1 MYKQLYRQK
10 LKTILGIF
18 LTALAVT
25 GLCVGVGQSM
35 AAAQTA
41 EALQNQFT
49 TVALPTNA
57 FLWIDN
63 PEKVGWWGSMDM
75 AMPQEVVD
83 WMENTAQNHPD
94 VVKTLASP
102 GLASAYIPDL
112 KPDSYLRNT
121 YYYYYPDLP
130 RLNQRFHPLP
140 LGAPYSCAMLEIQL
154 EDHTGEEDRL
164 GDTPY
169 FDWENEYRLSDTS
182 LCGWETEMRKYH
194 GVVLEGTITRVLG
207 LSEDY
212 PDPVGFQIR
221 LALLLPPETLEKLVP
236 GERYLVY
243 GMDYRDKDWIL
254 RQYLKDRKG
263 IDMPSS
269 FQEEFL
275 KPFSEEEL
283 EQWKAG
289 SQFGNYA
296 VARYY
301 GDQVF
306 ELYNSDIGSVRTASL
321 TLKDASWLQGKPVE
335 DAQPTIV
342 HLDGTAEE
350 FLNSPEGASWAKAL
364 EGISVNNHA
373 FPILGVD
380 RLAYMADFARGRAR
394 VVEGRDFTRQELDR
408 GEKVCIL
415 SQTLAAAN
423 GISVGDTID
432 LQYYQYDWDSP
443 YQYFLES
450 GFGTTRPTAYFYTG
464 RTPLEAESQTYTVV
478 GLYRNGDPWGAE
490 EEELYGF
497 TTNTIFTPKKAVTG
511 TMDYGNQGLFRTMVL
526 ENGKIPQF
534 RELVTEAGY
543 EDLFIYHDQGYEA
556 VEPHL
561 AHYRSAAGRALWVG
575 VSLWAAIMLLT
586 VLLFTLQQKK
596 NLEIMRRLGTPSG
609 ACIRYVMLSQG
620 AILLPGTLLGLG
632 AGIVLWSKVAEKL
645 LASGSGTLTLE
656 MNPASLAIPA
666 LIQLAA
672 VLLGVLCLALRLTHP
687 RRNRK
692 G

>member
-1 MYKQLYRQK
+1 MYKQLFRQK

-41 EALQNQFT
+41 EVLQNQFT
-49 TVALPTNA
+49 TAAFPTNA
-57 FLWIDN
+57 FLWLDN
-63 PEKVGWWGSMDM
+63 PEKVGWWRSMDM

-83 WMENTAQNHPD
+83 WMENTARNHPD
-94 VVKTLASP
+94 VVKTLSSP

-121 YYYYYPDLP
+121 FYYYNGLEF

-140 LGAPYSCAMLEIQL
+140 LGAPYGCAMLEIQL

-169 FDWENEYRLSDTS
+169 FDWENRDRWLDTS
-182 LCGWETEMRKYH
+182 LCGWEHEMRKYH

-212 PDPVGFQIR
+212 PDPVGFEIR
-221 LALLLPPETLEKLVP
+221 LALLLPPEALEELVP

-243 GMDYRDKDWIL
+243 GMDYRDEDWLL
-254 RQYLKDRKG
+254 RQFLKEDRG

-275 KPFSEEEL
+275 KPFSETEL

-289 SQFGNYA
+289 SQFNHYA

-306 ELYNSDIGSVRTASL
+306 ELYNTDIGSVRTASL

-342 HLDGTAEE
+342 HLEGTAEE

-380 RLAYMADFARGRAR
+380 RLSYIADFARGRAR

-511 TMDYGNQGLFRTMVL
+511 TMDYGNQGLFRTLVL

-561 AHYRSAAGRALWVG
+561 AHYQSAAGRALWVG

-596 NLEIMRRLGTPSG
+596 NLEIMRRLGTPPG
-609 ACIRYVMLSQG
+609 ACIRYIILSQG

-632 AGIVLWSKVAEKL
+632 VGIVLWSKVAEKL

-687 RRNRK
+687 RRNRR
-692 G
+692 

>member
-1 MYKQLYRQK
+1 MYKQLFRQK
-10 LKTILGIF
+10 LKTILGVF

-41 EALQNQFT
+41 EDLQNQFT

-57 FLWIDN
+57 FLWLDN
-63 PEKVGWWGSMDM
+63 PEKVGWWRSMDM
-75 AMPQEVVD
+75 AMPQEIVD
-83 WMENTAQNHPD
+83 WMENTAWNHPD
-94 VVKTLASP
+94 VVKTLSSP
-102 GLASAYIPDL
+102 GLASAYISDL
-112 KPDSYLRNT
+112 EPDSYLRNT
-121 YYYYYPDLP
+121 FYFYNGHEWL
-130 RLNQRFHPLP
+130 LNQRFHPLP

-169 FDWENEYRLSDTS
+169 FDWENENRLADTS
-182 LCGWETEMRKYH
+182 LCGWEHEMRKYQ

-212 PDPVGFQIR
+212 PDPVGFQIK

-243 GMDYRDKDWIL
+243 GMDYRDKDWLI
-254 RQYLKDRKG
+254 RQYLKERKG
-263 IDMPSS
+263 IDIPSS

-275 KPFSEEEL
+275 EHFSEEKI
-283 EQWKAG
+283 EQWKAADPY
-289 SQFGNYA
+289 NYA

-301 GDQVF
+301 GGSQVF
-306 ELYNSDIGSVRTASL
+306 EVYNIEIGSVRTASL

-342 HLDGTAEE
+342 HLEGTAEE

-380 RLAYMADFARGRAR
+380 RLSYIADFNRGRAR

-511 TMDYGNQGLFRTMVL
+511 TMDYGNQGLFRTLVL

-561 AHYRSAAGRALWVG
+561 AHYQSAAGRALWVG

-596 NLEIMRRLGTPSG
+596 NLEIMRRLGTPPG
-609 ACIRYVMLSQG
+609 ACIRYIILSQG

-672 VLLGVLCLALRLTHP
+672 VLLGVLCLALYLTRQQIH
-687 RRNRK
+687 RK

>member
-1 MYKQLYRQK
+1 MYKQLFRQK

-18 LTALAVT
+18 LTVLAVT

-49 TVALPTNA
+49 TVALPTKN
-57 FLWIDN
+57 FLPSLEETYYGWGDKID
-63 PEKVGWWGSMDM
+63 VR
-75 AMPQEVVD
+75 MPTEIVD
-83 WMENTAQNHPD
+83 WMENTTRNHPD
-94 VVKTLASP
+94 VGKTLSSP

-112 KPDSYLRNT
+112 KPDSYLRHT
-121 YYYYYPDLP
+121 FYYYIAT
-130 RLNQRFHPLP
+130 NIVQRFHPIP

-154 EDHTGEEDRL
+154 DKVGEL
-164 GDTPY
+164 DTYPGV
-169 FDWENEYRLSDTS
+169 DEYIEVDTS
-182 LCGWETEMRKYH
+182 LFEWEKERKRYH
-194 GVVLEGTITRVLG
+194 EVMLEGTITRVLG

-212 PDPVGFQIR
+212 PDPVGFRIK
-221 LALLLPPETLEKLVP
+221 LALFLPEEAALGTLNLTP

-254 RQYLKDRKG
+254 RQYLKEDRG
-263 IDMPSS
+263 LEVPSS
-269 FQEEFL
+269 FEEESI
-275 KPFSEEEL
+275 KYFSEEKI
-283 EQWKAG
+283 EQWKSA
-289 SQFGNYA
+289 NPLYYA
-296 VARYY
+296 VASYY
-301 GDQVF
+301 GGSQTF
-306 ELYNSDIGSVRTASL
+306 ELYNREIHSVRTASL

-342 HLDGTAEE
+342 HLEGTAEE

-380 RLAYMADFARGRAR
+380 RLSYIADFARGRAR

-511 TMDYGNQGLFRTMVL
+511 TMDYGNQGLFRTLVL

-561 AHYRSAAGRALWVG
+561 AHYQSAAGRALWVG

-596 NLEIMRRLGTPSG
+596 NLEIMRRLGTPPG
-609 ACIRYVMLSQG
+609 ACIRYIILSQG

>member
-1 MYKQLYRQK
+1 MYKQLFRQK
-10 LKTILGIF
+10 LKTILGVF

-25 GLCVGVGQSM
+25 GLCVGVGQAL
-35 AAAQTA
+35 AAAYTA
-41 EALQNQFT
+41 EAMQYQFT
-49 TVALPTNA
+49 TVALPTA
-57 FLWIDN
+57 QFQFSQETDEEPSVQVESELPPEIVRWI
-63 PEKVGWWGSMDM
+63 ES
-75 AMPQEVVD
+75 
-83 WMENTAQNHPD
+83 TAQSRPD
-94 VVKTLASP
+94 LVKTIASP
-102 GLASAYIPDL
+102 GLASAHIPTL
-112 KPDSYLRNT
+112 NPDTYLRHT
-121 YYYYYPDLP
+121 YYPYTIPNIYQELLP
-130 RLNQRFHPLP
+130 VP

-154 EDHTGEEDRL
+154 DRILGEPEL
-164 GDTPY
+164 S
-169 FDWENEYRLSDTS
+169 LSDVS
-182 LCGWETEMRKYH
+182 LEYWLSDVLSYH
-194 GVVLEGTITRVLG
+194 GVVLEGTVKQVLG
-207 LSEDY
+207 LSEDF
-212 PDPVGFQIR
+212 PDPVGFRVR
-221 LALLLPPETLEKLVP
+221 LTLLLPDEEALETMSLNP

-243 GMDYRDKDWIL
+243 GMDYRDLDWIL
-254 RQYLKDRKG
+254 RQELKDTNG
-263 IDMPSS
+263 IEIPAFDETAIRPLSE
-269 FQEEFL
+269 QEIA
-275 KPFSEEEL
+275 K
-283 EQWKAG
+283 WKEMNPW
-289 SQFGNYA
+289 NYV

-301 GDQVF
+301 GGSQVF
-306 ELYNSDIGSVRTASL
+306 ELNNNQIGSVRTVSL
-321 TLKDASWLQGKPVE
+321 TLKDASWLQGLPE
-335 DAQPTIV
+335 EYAQPTIV
-342 HLDGTAEE
+342 HLKGTAEE
-350 FLNSPEGASWAKAL
+350 FLRSSEGASWAKTL

-373 FPILGVD
+373 FPVLGVD

-394 VVEGRDFTRQELDR
+394 VVEGRDFTQQELEA

-443 YQYFLES
+443 YQHFLKS
-450 GFGTTRPTAYFYTG
+450 GKGINRPTACFYTG
-464 RTPLEAESQTYTVV
+464 TTPLEEKSQAYTVV
-478 GLYRNGDPWGAE
+478 GLYQNGDPWGDPKDN
-490 EEELYGF
+490 LYGF
-497 TTNTIFTPKKAVTG
+497 TPNTIFTPKKAVTG
-511 TMDYGNQGLFRTMVL
+511 TMDYGNQGLFRTLVL

-543 EDLFIYHDQGYEA
+543 EGLFIYHDQGYEA

-596 NLEIMRRLGTPSG
+596 NLEIMRRLGTPPG
-609 ACIRYVMLSQG
+609 ACIRYIILSQG

-672 VLLGVLCLALRLTHP
+672 VLLGVLCLALYLTRQQIH
-687 RRNRK
+687 RK